1 MTNHAEPEEG
11 ANRMLRTARRLLAQ
25 GDAGDGPL
33 QRQASVGRPVPVVG
47 ADGELDSWFIPVTVG
62 DRLGGYFRFT
72 ATGDYSSFSA
82 FPRRGERFDDCPPA
96 ADWLDAGR
104 IAARAEPLR
113 RRGETAAP
121 PFLSYDRTPDRLAWA
136 VKLTHPDGSAR
147 IVYVAG
153 SSVFT
158 PRQDDSVG

>member
-1 MTNHAEPEEG
+1 
-11 ANRMLRTARRLLAQ
+11 MLRTARRLLAQ

-47 ADGELDSWFIPVTVG
+47 TDGELDSWFVPVTLG

-72 ATGDYSSFSA
+72 AAGDYSSFSA
-82 FPRRGERFDDCPPA
+82 FPRRGARFDDCPLA

-113 RRGETAAP
+113 RRDETAAP
-121 PFLSYDRTPDRLAWA
+121 PFLSYDGTPERLAWA
-136 VKLTHPDGSAR
+136 VSLTRPDGSTR
-147 IVYVAG
+147 IVFVAG
-153 SSVFT
+153 TSVFT
-158 PRQDDSVG
+158 QRQDDSVG